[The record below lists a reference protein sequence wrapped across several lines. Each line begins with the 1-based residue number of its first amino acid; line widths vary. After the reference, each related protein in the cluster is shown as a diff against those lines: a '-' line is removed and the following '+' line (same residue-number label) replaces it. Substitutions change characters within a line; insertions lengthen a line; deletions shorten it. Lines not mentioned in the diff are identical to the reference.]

1 MRLMNRINQA
11 RERLDTFYFGFS
23 EFRFRFCSL
32 SFCSEVA
39 HKDFGSGR
47 PALLKTQV
55 RPNQRYNFTHMKLE
69 TLKDLYIHELKDLY
83 SAEKQIIHALP
94 KIVKAA
100 TDKQLAAGFEEHCE

>member
-39 HKDFGSGR
+39 RKSLGAGR
-47 PALLKTQV
+47 
-55 RPNQRYNFTHMKLE
+55 FIE
-69 TLKDLYIHELKDLY
+69 D
-83 SAEKQIIHALP
+83 
-94 KIVKAA
+94 
-100 TDKQLAAGFEEHCE
+100 